1 MKRKLV
7 YLVPVIILPTV
18 ILISFLGSGWWTYFT
33 LLFAFGFI
41 PTVELFSKGTTV
53 NLTKEQEA
61 LERKDPYYDILLYLF
76 VPFLY
81 VFLFW
86 YCYKMAVQPLSL
98 LEAVGITTA
107 MGIGCGVVG
116 INLGHELGH
125 RSKPYEQSMSK
136 ALLLTSLYMHFFIE
150 HNRGHHK
157 NIATRHDPATSR
169 LNEPIYTYYFR
180 TISGS
185 WLSAWHLEHHRLRK
199 SGKSILS
206 WENEMIRFTVIQ
218 TLFCIFIF
226 GVFSYV
232 GGSYWAG
239 MKALSGF
246 CISALIG
253 ALLLETVNY
262 IEHYGLERVEIS
274 PDRFEKVQPHHSWNS
289 NHEMGRIFLFELT
302 RHSDHHYNSGRKYQI
317 LRHFG
322 NAPQMPTG
330 YPAMMVLS
338 LFPPLWFNIMN
349 PLVEKYRKSIAD
361 SNDSTYPGI
370 EEISLA

>member
-7 YLVPVIILPTV
+7 YLIPVVVLPIV
-18 ILISFLGSGWWTYFT
+18 ILVSFLGSGMWTFFT
-33 LLFAFGFI
+33 LVFAFVFI

-86 YCYKMAVQPLSL
+86 YCYKMAVQPLSII
-98 LEAVGITTA
+98 EMVGITTA
-107 MGIGCGVVG
+107 MGIACGVVG

-125 RSKPYEQSMSK
+125 RSKGYEQTMSK

-157 NIATRHDPATSR
+157 NIATRFDPATSR

-180 TISGS
+180 TITGS
-185 WLSAWHLEHHRLRK
+185 WISAWHLENHRLRK
-199 SGKSILS
+199 AGKSLFT
-206 WENEMIRFTVIQ
+206 WENEMIRFVVIQ
-218 TLFCIFIF
+218 SIFCLAIFLI
-226 GVFSYV
+226 FSYV
-232 GGSYWAG
+232 GGSSWAG
-239 MKALSGF
+239 TKALVGF
-246 CISALIG
+246 MISAFIG

-262 IEHYGLERVEIS
+262 IEHYGLERIEIS
-274 PDRFEKVQPHHSWNS
+274 PSRFEKVQPHHSWNS

-317 LRHFG
+317 LRHYED
-322 NAPQMPTG
+322 APQMPTG

-338 LFPPLWFNIMN
+338 LFPPLWFKIMN
-349 PLVEKYRKSIAD
+349 PLVEKHRVFLHGG
-361 SNDSTYPGI
+361 NVNYPDTQ
-370 EEISLA
+370 EISVA